1 MLALQGYGIFKDA
14 KNMKE
19 AQLLVDYAMQPKAQ
33 LGLPKELAYG
43 PTNRKT
49 FDMLPAERVATLPG
63 GPEQLKRSFLQD
75 AQWWDQNRAKVNS
88 IWSKWILS

>member
-1 MLALQGYGIFKDA
+1 MLALQGYVIFKDA

-19 AQLLVDYAMQPKAQ
+19 AQHLIDYAMQPKAQ

-49 FDMLPAERVATLPG
+49 FDMLPPERVAMLPG
-63 GPEQLKRSFLQD
+63 IPEQLKRSFLQD

-88 IWSKWILS
+88 IWSKSILS